1 MARRSQWRLWTL
13 SATLIVLLR
22 AGWIAV
28 MTVVLQNGSAR
39 QLTPRELAELNGE
52 APAHSGRQSRPGH
65 DRRRK
70 SLLHGASRPS
80 GATPATRRGR
90 AAASPPTG
98 GPLQTFQRGWFEKH
112 QLAAKE
118 FTDTTLLSIFMG
130 GPFLLHTAK
139 TARMLD
145 EIRTL
150 KIRAAGSSLPAAKA
164 LGMTPVT
171 LAANEAYEAAQRGT
185 VDGAL
190 FPWEAMTSFR
200 LNELLKYHLEVPG
213 GLGAPAFVIVANPRA
228 IEKLTPENRA
238 ALLKASGEAGS
249 ALFGKAWQA
258 ADEHG
263 RKDAQEKGQTIETL
277 APAEMEKWRPML
289 ETVAED
295 WVKKAD

>member
-1 MARRSQWRLWTL
+1 LIAARDGLPCGGGVEHSRRPMNVGSGIARVALVIALALPAGCAERDPGREASEALARNQ
-13 SATLIVLLR
+13 ALIV
-22 AGWIAV
+22 
-28 MTVVLQNGSAR
+28 
-39 QLTPRELAELNGE
+39 
-52 APAHSGRQSRPGH
+52 SGNQAYR
-65 DRRRK
+65 
-70 SLLHGASRPS
+70 S
-80 GATPATRRGR
+80 G
-90 AAASPPTG
+90 
-98 GPLQTFQRGWFEKH
+98 KY

-118 FTDTTLLSIFMG
+118 FTDTQLLAVFMG

-139 TARMLD
+139 PARTLD

-171 LAANEAYEAAQRGT
+171 LAATEAYEAAQRGT

-213 GLGAPAFVIVANPRA
+213 GLGAPAFVIVANKRA
-228 IEKLTPENRA
+228 IEKLTPENQA

-277 APAEMEKWRPML
+277 APAEIDKWRPML
-289 ETVAED
+289 ETIAED
-295 WVKKAD
+295 WVKKADQKKYDGRKMLDELRAMIKAGSS

>member
-1 MARRSQWRLWTL
+1 MLQIGELPLLCPGPAVCSPILWK
-13 SATLIVLLR
+13 
-22 AGWIAV
+22 WY
-28 MTVVLQNGSAR
+28 
-39 QLTPRELAELNGE
+39 
-52 APAHSGRQSRPGH
+52 
-65 DRRRK
+65 
-70 SLLHGASRPS
+70 
-80 GATPATRRGR
+80 
-90 AAASPPTG
+90 
-98 GPLQTFQRGWFEKH
+98 EKY

-118 FTDTTLLSIFMG
+118 FTDTKLLAIFMG

-139 TARMLD
+139 PAKTLD

-164 LGMTPVT
+164 LGMTPYRWPAT
-171 LAANEAYEAAQRGT
+171 EAYEAAQRGT

-213 GLGAPAFVIVANPRA
+213 GLGAPAFVIVANKKA
-228 IEKLTPENRA
+228 IEKLTPENKA

-263 RKDAQEKGQTIETL
+263 RKDAKEKGQTIETL
-277 APAEMEKWRPML
+277 APAELEKWRPML

-295 WVKKAD
+295 WVKKADQKGYDGRKMLDDLRAMIKAGVELMPA